1 MSPSMSC
8 ITAMSSLPLYFV
20 DETATVLAKALFGM
34 VFMPAGGRRRQVVL
48 LSTTMVNKQESGIMP
63 KEKSA
68 ASDKPG
74 TGDKSPVQ
82 PAPPGK
88 SPIVSSAHL
97 ASGRSAELSEFEF
110 GMIIASNAFNRWA
123 VRCMTA
129 AGVTDM
135 TITDVLVLHHI
146 NHRAREKKLA
156 DIAFILNIEDTHV
169 VNYSLKKLQG
179 LGLVKTERRGKEVL
193 YSTNQQGQALCQRY
207 HEIREQVLVSG
218 LTGSGAEGFELS
230 EMARFLRV
238 LSGLYEQAARAAA
251 SL

>member
-1 MSPSMSC
+1 
-8 ITAMSSLPLYFV
+8 
-20 DETATVLAKALFGM
+20 
-34 VFMPAGGRRRQVVL
+34 MPR
-48 LSTTMVNKQESGIMP
+48 
-63 KEKSA
+63 EKSA
-68 ASDKPG
+68 ASDTPG
-74 TGDKSPVQ
+74 SGDRT
-82 PAPPGK
+82 PAQVTPSVK
-88 SPIVSSAHL
+88 TPIVSSAHL

-179 LGLVKTERRGKEVL
+179 LGLVKTEKRGKEVL
-193 YSTNQQGQALCQRY
+193 YSTNEKGQALCQRY

-218 LTGSGAEGFELS
+218 LTGNGAEGFELS
-230 EMARFLRV
+230 ELARFLRV
-238 LSGLYEQAARAAA
+238 LSGLNEQAARAAA

>member
-1 MSPSMSC
+1 
-8 ITAMSSLPLYFV
+8 
-20 DETATVLAKALFGM
+20 
-34 VFMPAGGRRRQVVL
+34 
-48 LSTTMVNKQESGIMP
+48 MP
-63 KEKSA
+63 KEKIADSAKQRSGDMQHTPA
-68 ASDKPG
+68 ASTVK
-74 TGDKSPVQ
+74 T
-82 PAPPGK
+82 
-88 SPIVSSAHL
+88 PIVSSAHL

-179 LGLVKTERRGKEVL
+179 LGLVKTEKRGKEVL
-193 YSTNQQGQALCQRY
+193 YSTNEQGQALCQRY

-218 LTGSGAEGFELS
+218 LTGSDTEGFELS
-230 EMARFLRV
+230 ELARFLRV